1 MNTEE
6 IGRNFNAVIYL
17 ISCHLNGK
25 VADRELLSHVSIN
38 DIYSAAV
45 RHSLDALVTTA
56 LEAAGFS
63 SPKAAEKKLLAIRK
77 NMLFDSARAEIL
89 SRLEEKGIKYMPL
102 KGVIMKELYPS
113 VGLRQMSDNDILFD
127 AAYRAD
133 VRDIMTDLGYYVK
146 LYEFSN
152 QDVYMKDPVLNF
164 EMHVALFTDDHSKTF
179 EDYFSVA
186 FDRAVSDGVS
196 KFGYKMTD
204 EDFYVFMKA
213 HEYKHYTHNGTGLR
227 SLVDVYVYLRSKGDS
242 LDYDYVRAECEKLG
256 AGNYEV
262 VSIADYE
269 AVTRDLA
276 MHIFDPEVA
285 KALVEADRGNGASPI
300 SVDERNLLNTF
311 IDSATYGTQEISLNN
326 LLDRKKREENISAGA
341 AKRRF
346 FIRLIFPDMDYYRT
360 KCPDIDRK
368 KYLIPVIWLKRGFA
382 AVFKRPKGTYGY
394 FKRIFKAKSKDK

>member
-1 MNTEE
+1 MNKEE

-17 ISCHLNGK
+17 ISCHLNGT

-38 DIYSAAV
+38 DIYSSAV

-63 SPKAAEKKLLAIRK
+63 SSKAAEKKLLAIRK

-127 AAYRAD
+127 SAYRAD

-152 QDVYMKDPVLNF
+152 QDVYMKEPVLNF
-164 EMHVALFTDDHSKTF
+164 EMHVALFTDDHSKNF
-179 EDYFSVA
+179 EDYFSFA

-204 EDFYVFMKA
+204 EDFYIFMKA

-227 SLVDVYVYLRSKGDS
+227 SLLDVYVYLKSKGDS
-242 LDYDYVRAECEKLG
+242 LDYNYIEAECEKLG

-262 VSIADYE
+262 VSISDYE
-269 AVTRDLA
+269 KITRELA
-276 MHIFDPEVA
+276 MRIFDPDVA
-285 KALVEADRGNGASPI
+285 RALVESDRGMRECPI
-300 SVDERNLLNTF
+300 SEDERNLLNTF
-311 IDSATYGTQEISLNN
+311 IDSATYGTAEISMTH

-341 AKRRF
+341 AKRRYF
-346 FIRLIFPDMDYYRT
+346 FRLLFPDMDYYRK
-360 KCPDIDRK
+360 KCPDIDQK
-368 KYLIPVIWLKRGFA
+368 KYLIPIIWIKRGLA
-382 AVFKRPKGTYGY
+382 AVFKRPRGSYQY
-394 FKRIFKAKSKDK
+394 IRRIFKAKTKDE